1 MSEKE
6 PEVVHLEWERVEDP
20 ERDPPPELVVA
31 KPEPEDRSNPV
42 RDYLNQPNPISQ
54 PGNEVATFIAY
65 AVIVT
70 IGAVVMVLVRG
81 G

>member
-20 ERDPPPELVVA
+20 ERDPPPELVVVEA
-31 KPEPEDRSNPV
+31 EPPRSSPV

-54 PGNEVATFIAY
+54 PGSEVVTFIVY

-70 IGAVVMVLVRG
+70 IGAVLMILVRG

>member
-20 ERDPPPELVVA
+20 ERDPPPELVVVEA
-31 KPEPEDRSNPV
+31 EPPRSSPV

-65 AVIVT
+65 AIIVT
-70 IGAVVMVLVRG
+70 IGAVVMILLRG
-81 G
+81 A

>member
-20 ERDPPPELVVA
+20 ERDPPPELVVVEA
-31 KPEPEDRSNPV
+31 EPPRSTPV

-54 PGNEVATFIAY
+54 PGSEVVTFIVY
-65 AVIVT
+65 AVAFIAW
-70 IGAVVMVLVRG
+70 AVVMAWVRG
-81 G
+81 A

>member
-6 PEVVHLEWERVEDP
+6 PEVVHLEWERVQDP

-31 KPEPEDRSNPV
+31 KPEPEERSNPV
-42 RDYLNQPNPISQ
+42 RDYLNQPNPISH

>member
-1 MSEKE
+1 MEKDE

-20 ERDPPPELVVA
+20 ERDPPPELVVVEA
-31 KPEPEDRSNPV
+31 EPPKSNPV

-65 AVIVT
+65 AIIVT
-70 IGAVVMVLVRG
+70 IGAVVMILLRG
-81 G
+81 A